1 MNLINQFKTCL
12 FFTLLCF
19 LGSISVYAYAPSS
32 LADKKITIIVPSKY
46 FEMEWYVLEDG
57 TNTWVHEI
65 EDGEW
70 ELDNL
75 SWTKTS
81 TYKGT
86 LQLGLSNDY
95 ILISATFSNS
105 SGGSFTYTL
114 HESEDGGPVEIV
126 DSGSGSFTLSD
137 YDISEIPF
145 DNYFEDDFTS
155 NQVSETLWPLGT
167 AYGITIGLNNGA
179 LDLTGTL
186 NDEIDDQ
193 RWYAFSANSILSL
206 ENEWIISGTPFANI
220 DEDTQALNY
229 QAAVSVESR
238 NSKTNGLEFQF
249 SVGLTPWGV
258 FSEIYIGDYDGYDS
272 IWRGLNYSTNSIP
285 QSGTFRI
292 VNNQT
297 KKTLTTQY
305 LENDKWTSL
314 FELNWDTG
322 LLTRI
327 PYNDS
332 ESLANWVSFSSE
344 YVLPATDFTIPH
356 KEDEDYN
363 VEIIYPLSPGDL
375 GFSSFSVTEGAPE
388 PDAEYAP
395 SSLVGKI
402 YQGSDNDHYQFL
414 DTSKAIFY
422 HEESNFQDSEISEIT
437 YTWTGSGDTGTLTTS
452 LDETTTLTFSSES
465 EGSSVRQEEGSN
477 NTSSGTFTLTDASP
491 GYAPLNL
498 AGDSMIVGTTTY
510 IFKENGIVSIR
521 SNTGSQDSTYGFVK
535 SGNNEIVF
543 TIPAHV
549 DGVTSTVYKM
559 TFSSTGEGSL
569 SEGGSGNFDYF
580 IDGSNQPSTKGW
592 MWFNNYPWV
601 YSEIEQD
608 WIYFYPSGS
617 KLMVFSAQDQ
627 AWREME

>member
-1 MNLINQFKTCL
+1 MIKSNKL
-12 FFTLLCF
+12 FYYIFPLLS
-19 LGSISVYAYAPSS
+19 LLVSAVSVVANAPAS
-32 LADKKITIIVPSKY
+32 LAGKKITITVPSKY

-272 IWRGLNYSTNSIP
+272 MERIELLNK
-285 QSGTFRI
+285 F
-292 VNNQT
+292 
-297 KKTLTTQY
+297 
-305 LENDKWTSL
+305 
-314 FELNWDTG
+314 
-322 LLTRI
+322 
-327 PYNDS
+327 DS
-332 ESLANWVSFSSE
+332 
-344 YVLPATDFTIPH
+344 
-356 KEDEDYN
+356 
-363 VEIIYPLSPGDL
+363 
-375 GFSSFSVTEGAPE
+375 PE
-388 PDAEYAP
+388 W
-395 SSLVGKI
+395 
-402 YQGSDNDHYQFL
+402 
-414 DTSKAIFY
+414 
-422 HEESNFQDSEISEIT
+422 NF
-437 YTWTGSGDTGTLTTS
+437 
-452 LDETTTLTFSSES
+452 
-465 EGSSVRQEEGSN
+465 
-477 NTSSGTFTLTDASP
+477 
-491 GYAPLNL
+491 
-498 AGDSMIVGTTTY
+498 
-510 IFKENGIVSIR
+510 
-521 SNTGSQDSTYGFVK
+521 
-535 SGNNEIVF
+535 
-543 TIPAHV
+543 
-549 DGVTSTVYKM
+549 
-559 TFSSTGEGSL
+559 
-569 SEGGSGNFDYF
+569 
-580 IDGSNQPSTKGW
+580 
-592 MWFNNYPWV
+592 
-601 YSEIEQD
+601 
-608 WIYFYPSGS
+608 
-617 KLMVFSAQDQ
+617 
-627 AWREME
+627 

>member
-1 MNLINQFKTCL
+1 MIKSNKL
-12 FFTLLCF
+12 FYYIFPLLS
-19 LGSISVYAYAPSS
+19 LLVSAVSVVANAPAS
-32 LADKKITIIVPSKY
+32 LAGKKITITVPSKY

-452 LDETTTLTFSSES
+452 LDETTTLTFSSKS
-465 EGSSVRQEEGSN
+465 EGSSVRQEEGSD

-559 TFSSTGEGSL
+559 TFSSTGEGTL

-601 YSEIEQD
+601 YSEIEQG

-617 KLMVFSAQDQ
+617 KLMVFSVQDQ